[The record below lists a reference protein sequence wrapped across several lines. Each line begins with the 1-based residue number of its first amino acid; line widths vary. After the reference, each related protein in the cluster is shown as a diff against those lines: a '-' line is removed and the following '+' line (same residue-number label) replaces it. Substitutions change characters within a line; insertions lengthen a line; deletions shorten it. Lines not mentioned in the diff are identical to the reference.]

1 MCETHE
7 EDITSFT
14 GSLTK
19 NMKFREH
26 KLIPALTENNNPWIK
41 FIDSYRRKRGAKFEP
56 ISTRDWWNF
65 ILF

>member
-1 MCETHE
+1 
-7 EDITSFT
+7 
-14 GSLTK
+14 
-19 NMKFREH
+19 MKFHEH

-41 FIDSYRRKRGAKFEP
+41 FIDSYRRKQGAKFEP